1 MLVIA
6 MALTLF
12 GVLGAAFAT
21 DTPCNNHLLSGKYGF
36 TIEGTKLA
44 GTGPVGPQKGV
55 AIAEF
60 FGDGSFTQVD
70 TVVIDGIVVADFTHT
85 PANGSYNVN
94 ADCTGSFTI
103 VFTDGR
109 PPVDTAFVVVNNGK
123 EIDTVV
129 TTVAGNQGI
138 LTTSSV
144 GKKVSLTTGRPKTR

>member
-1 MLVIA
+1 MTMKAPVIA
-6 MALTLF
+6 LALTLF
-12 GVLGAAFAT
+12 GVVPSAFA
-21 DTPCNNHLLSGKYGF
+21 DDKPCNNKLLSGKYGF

-44 GTGPVGPQKGV
+44 GNGPVGPQKGV
-55 AIAEF
+55 AMADFEE
-60 FGDGSFTQVD
+60 DGSFTQID

-85 PANGSYNVN
+85 PANGTYSVN
-94 ADCTGSFTI
+94 SDCTGTFTI

-109 PPVDTAFVVVNNGK
+109 PPVATAFVVVNDGK

-144 GKKVSLTTGRPKTR
+144 GKKVSAH